1 MEAVAVC
8 CEDSARLED
17 ARGLAERLDTGLVA
31 CEAVEADRMAL
42 VVTSGR
48 IELRVFG
55 PDAPGPVYVDFV
67 EGRSRHRRLY
77 GGGRG
82 QPLARAV
89 GLKKGETPRIVDA
102 TAGLGRD
109 AFVLA
114 GLGCDVTL
122 VERSPVIAELLRDGL
137 ARAARDAEVGA
148 WIGARMHLCQA
159 DATRWLAGLADGD
172 APDTIY
178 LDPMYPHRQKSA
190 LVKKEMRL
198 FQRLVG
204 EDCDSAALLAAA
216 LRTARR
222 RVVVKRPKGAPTLA
236 GPVPS
241 TRIESRNTRYDIYV
255 IAALPAAAGSAS
267 R

>member
-1 MEAVAVC
+1 METVDVC
-8 CEDSARLED
+8 CEDSARLEA
-17 ARGLAERLDTGLVA
+17 ARELADRLGTVPVD

-42 VVTSGR
+42 VLTADRV
-48 IELRVFG
+48 ELRLLG
-55 PDAPGPVYVDFV
+55 PDAPGPVYVDFA

-82 QPLARAV
+82 QPLARAM

-114 GLGCDVTL
+114 SLGCDVTL

-137 ARAARDAEVGA
+137 ERAAEHAEVGA
-148 WIGARMHLCQA
+148 WIGERMHLVQA
-159 DATRWLAGLADGD
+159 DAASWLAALSHDH
-172 APDTIY
+172 APDTVY

-204 EDCDSAALLAAA
+204 EDRDSAALLAVA

-241 TRIESRNTRYDIYV
+241 TRIESKNTRYDVYV
-255 IAALPAAAGSAS
+255 IAALPAATEAAGP
-267 R
+267 